1 MKAMKIFYDLNG
13 ALYAN
18 ITNKCPCNCTFC
30 IRHNDETVGENESL
44 WLEHEPT
51 VDEIKDAFDKVDTSK
66 YNEVV
71 FCGFGEPMERPWDL
85 IEVAEYIK
93 EKTGMKI
100 RINTNGLVSLM
111 HPTFDLYL
119 MRDVIDSLSISLNAS
134 DPDKYYEITKSRFG
148 LPSYNSM
155 LNFAIVSHSFIPDV
169 KLTIV
174 DVIGEDEVEKCKE
187 RANDIGVPLRIRS
200 YISNNREYD

>member
-13 ALYAN
+13 SLYAN

-44 WLEHEPT
+44 WLEHEP
-51 VDEIKDAFDKVDTSK
+51 DINEIKSAFDKVDASK
-66 YNEVV
+66 YSETV
-71 FCGFGEPMERPWDL
+71 FCGYGEPMERPYVL
-85 IEVAEYIK
+85 LEAAGYIK

-111 HPTFDLYL
+111 HPTFDLYS
-119 MRDVIDSLSISLNAS
+119 MRGIIDSLSISLNAS
-134 DPDKYYEITKSRFG
+134 DPEKYLEITKSRFG

-155 LNFAIVSHSFIPDV
+155 LNFAIVTNSFIPDV
-169 KLTIV
+169 RLTIV
-174 DVIGEDEVEKCKE
+174 DVIGDEEVEKCRQ
-187 RANDIGVPLRIRS
+187 RAADIGVPLRIRS
-200 YISNNREYD
+200 FITNNRDYD